1 LDVIERQYSQ
11 HHLGEIFLRDSI
23 EDCWEPWMKAAD
35 EVLDDEE
42 LIDAV
47 YEALRRRRPQSAT
60 RGRKGTPAEVAM
72 RMLFLKHM
80 RNWSFDTVER
90 EVRANMVYRM
100 FTRVGAEKVPDAKT
114 LARIECALGPDVIQ
128 KAHGRVVGIA
138 QEKKVV
144 KGRKMRMDT
153 TVVETNIHYPTD
165 SSLLGDGV
173 RVLVR
178 TMNKIVKVSGD
189 AGERVRDRMR
199 SVTHRL
205 IEIARASRSKAK
217 KQGKEKLQS
226 SYKKLLHATGQV
238 VSQAKRIV
246 TEIQQGVKKARTRKD
261 RVRLNGLKAQL
272 ERMIPV
278 VHQVMHQ
285 AKQRIFNNNVRV
297 AGKIVSVFETAT
309 QVIRKGKAAKPT
321 EFGRLIRIQEAENQ
335 IITDYEVCDRRP
347 ADNTLVVKSIQ
358 AHQEKLGR
366 VPETVAADAACYSA
380 KNERLAKE
388 MGVQEFAVPN
398 RKTTSAERRRL
409 QKESWFRQAQA
420 WRTGCEG
427 RISVLKRR
435 HGLNRCRY
443 RGDDGMKR
451 WVGLGVIADNLINI
465 GRVLALQA
473 A

>member
-1 LDVIERQYSQ
+1 VIERHYSQ
-11 HHLGEIFLRDSI
+11 HGLGEVFLRDSI

-35 EVLDDEE
+35 EILDDEE
-42 LIDAV
+42 LIDTM
-47 YEALRRRRPQSAT
+47 YDALRRRRPQSAT
-60 RGRKGTPAEVAM
+60 RGRKGTPAEVAA

-80 RNWSFDTVER
+80 RNWSFDTLER

-114 LARIECALGPDVIQ
+114 LARIECALGPEVFQ
-128 KAHGRVVGIA
+128 KVHGRIVGIA

-153 TVVETNIHYPTD
+153 TVTETNIHYPTD

-178 TMNKIVKVSGD
+178 TMKKIVKVAGD
-189 AGERVRDRMR
+189 AGEHVRDRMR

-217 KQGKEKLQS
+217 KQGKEKLQA
-226 SYKKLLHATGQV
+226 SYKKLLHATGQIV
-238 VSQAKRIV
+238 AQAKRIV
-246 TEIQQGVKKARTRKD
+246 VEIQQGVKRSRKRKD
-261 RVRLNGLKAQL
+261 QMRLRGLKNQL
-272 ERMIPV
+272 ERMIPIV
-278 VHQVMHQ
+278 QQVMHQ
-285 AKQRIFNNNVRV
+285 TKERLFKGNTRV

-366 VPETVAADAACYSA
+366 VPELVAADAACYSA
-380 KNERLAKE
+380 KNEKAAKK
-388 MGVQEFAVPN
+388 MGVEQFAVPN
-398 RKTTSAERRRL
+398 RHTKSADRRRL
-409 QKESWFRQAQA
+409 QKEGWFRQGQA

-443 RGDDGMKR
+443 RGDDGMKK

-465 GRVLALQA
+465 GRILALRA
-473 A
+473 AEV